1 MNNYNEVFRLE
12 YVSQPMIDFDK
23 RNLDQND
30 ENKLTKVLLGILGTV
45 VLIIS
50 LVRIRKTLL
59 ISRKDQRN

>member
-1 MNNYNEVFRLE
+1 VNNYNEVFRLE

-30 ENKLTKVLLGILGTV
+30 ENKLSKVLLGILGTV

-59 ISRKDQRN
+59 ISRKNQRN

>member
-1 MNNYNEVFRLE
+1 VNNYNEVFRLE

-59 ISRKDQRN
+59 ISRKNQRN

>member
-59 ISRKDQRN
+59 ISRKNQRN

>member
-1 MNNYNEVFRLE
+1 VNNYNEVFRLE